1 MRRVIRLMN
10 ETTFQI
16 LDEAM
21 GVLQSMARRRHRLGQ
36 GKVRPTTQRWGE

>member
-21 GVLQSMARRRHRLGQ
+21 GVRQSMARRRHRLGQ
-36 GKVRPTTQRWGE
+36 AKVRLTTQRWAE

>member
-21 GVLQSMARRRHRLGQ
+21 GCFSPWRYAGIGW
-36 GKVRPTTQRWGE
+36 GKPKCV